1 MTEEREY
8 LLGTGADELT
18 RLGFQHAVW
27 GGYAAR
33 AWEAAGFG
41 LGQRILDV
49 GCGPGYASF
58 DLARLVGRA
67 GHVHGIDL
75 SARFID
81 HMNAEIA
88 ARSVPNVSAEVGDLT
103 TAALPAGSFDGAY
116 ARWVLCFVADPEAVV
131 RAVARALRPGGAFV
145 VQDYSQYDAVQI
157 APGHASWRPV
167 ISAIVEAWRSGG
179 GDPSI
184 GAALP
189 AMMERCGLE
198 VTHVRPISRVGR
210 PGTAV
215 WNWPRTFFD
224 NFLPGL
230 VEAGRLSAEQLAE
243 FDARWAEWEKLPG
256 AFFVSPPMVEI
267 VGVKR

>member
-1 MTEEREY
+1 
-8 LLGTGADELT
+8 
-18 RLGFQHAVW
+18 
-27 GGYAAR
+27 
-33 AWEAAGFG
+33 
-41 LGQRILDV
+41 
-49 GCGPGYASF
+49 
-58 DLARLVGRA
+58 
-67 GHVHGIDL
+67 
-75 SARFID
+75 
-81 HMNAEIA
+81 
-88 ARSVPNVSAEVGDLT
+88 
-103 TAALPAGSFDGAY
+103 
-116 ARWVLCFVADPEAVV
+116 VADPEAVV